1 MTHRRPPRKR
11 PLHPTPAYVRQA
23 LRAGRLWTRYQARPF
38 YQRNDYIGWI
48 SRAVRADTRRRRL
61 AQMLEELAAGD
72 RYMKMKYRPRHRS

>member
-11 PLHPTPAYVRQA
+11 PLHPIPAYVRQA